1 MDERAMSTVTVV
13 VCPGDRRALFEKCVE
28 SLLNQ
33 TLARDHYEI
42 LIVGSESSD
51 DTRLYAEKISNT
63 DNRVA
68 YLHGKWTTRSEARNA
83 GLVRTGTRCV
93 AFLGEET
100 IPDVNW
106 LENLLQPF
114 LSDRKTMIVGGE
126 LSPEWGSDRPVWLK
140 DRWLRFYSV
149 CLNWSAELRL
159 LEQGEWLSYENICF
173 DTDVLKQL
181 GGFPVMHKTPSE
193 ERHPLLQRTFA
204 QTLGDVGFALLC
216 TAARLHT
223 QKVSAFMLYE
233 RLKAERK
240 ISKDMLYRQFD
251 RMVGEGYLH
260 TVAKFGYPRATKK
273 LYLCDI
279 ALKNALVFQK
289 HFGRLFENMVL
300 TELVKHHDSVFY
312 EEQIDFYLPDTNRVI
327 LCMPF
332 GTKEILF
339 KKIEQAEAF
348 IVTHGVTRV
357 EVITMSSESS
367 LHHPF
372 VDAEMIPFAQWAL
385 SEGE

>member
-13 VCPGDRRALFEKCVE
+13 VCTGDRRALFEKCVE

-51 DTRLYAEKISNT
+51 DTRLYAEKFSNT

-83 GLVRTGTRCV
+83 GLTHTGTRCV

-181 GGFPVMHKTPSE
+181 GGFPVRPGCQNELLVCGEHSVEAAVKSQGGRIYFEPKAMVHRYIPAEQLTPKW
-193 ERHPLLQRTFA
+193 LA
-204 QTLGDVGFALLC
+204 
-216 TAARLHT
+216 
-223 QKVSAFMLYE
+223 K
-233 RLKAERK
+233 
-240 ISKDMLYRQFD
+240 
-251 RMVGEGYLH
+251 RM
-260 TVAKFGYPRATKK
+260 FW
-273 LYLCDI
+273 
-279 ALKNALVFQK
+279 Q
-289 HFGRLFENMVL
+289 
-300 TELVKHHDSVFY
+300 
-312 EEQIDFYLPDTNRVI
+312 
-327 LCMPF
+327 
-332 GTKEILF
+332 
-339 KKIEQAEAF
+339 
-348 IVTHGVTRV
+348 GVTDADSAAEKLRLTG
-357 EVITMSSESS
+357 EESNGWMDMRLPVSHWEWAS
-367 LHHPF
+367 LFNLYPDSKLEKHMENYRGLGYAIRKSGLL
-372 VDAEMIPFAQWAL
+372 D
-385 SEGE
+385 